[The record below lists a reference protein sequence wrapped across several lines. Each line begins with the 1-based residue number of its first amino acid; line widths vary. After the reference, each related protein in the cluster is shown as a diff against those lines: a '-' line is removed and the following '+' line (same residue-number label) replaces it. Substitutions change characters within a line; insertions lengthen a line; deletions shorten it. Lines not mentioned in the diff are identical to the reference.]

1 MPGIDNVATAF
12 REFIESWG
20 AERDYLPSSIS
31 ALANGFEG
39 WLKFEFYFWLIRSRG
54 LQGPDDGWM
63 GDVGVEYK
71 VELDQC
77 WADMDIPK
85 KQCDLWIRDQDE
97 KRFHFAELKAPF
109 ANANQG
115 KMFDSAAKDYWYMT
129 RLKAQAE
136 KVATG
141 SVIIFGVN
149 FESSRWEQHLEQ
161 VEEYAGFVEH
171 SSKAS
176 GEVAGV
182 SGLRWAVLTMHYP
195 QVGEINQAEADEQV
209 SGAH

>member
-1 MPGIDNVATAF
+1 MSGIDNVATAF
-12 REFIESWG
+12 RDFLQSWQQ
-20 AERDYLPSSIS
+20 ERDYLPSSIS

-39 WLKFEFYFWLIRSRG
+39 WLKFEFYFWLIRVRG
-54 LQGPDDGWM
+54 LRGPHDGWQ

-71 VELDQC
+71 VALDQR
-77 WADMDIPK
+77 WAEMDIVT
-85 KQCDLWIRDQDE
+85 KQCDLWVRDHDE
-97 KRFHFAELKAPF
+97 KRFHFIELKAPF

-115 KMFDSAAKDYWYMT
+115 KMFESAAKDYWYMT

-149 FESSRWEQHLEQ
+149 FDQSRWKQHLQ
-161 VEEYAGFVEH
+161 RVEEYAGNVEY

-176 GEVAGV
+176 GEVPGV
-182 SGLRWAVLTMHYP
+182 DGLRWAALTMHYP
-195 QVGEINQAEADEQV
+195 QVSEILLN
-209 SGAH
+209 G

>member
-1 MPGIDNVATAF
+1 MPGIPDVASAF
-12 REFIESWG
+12 HDFMQSW
-20 AERDYLPSSIS
+20 EEDRKYLPSSIS

-39 WLKFEFYFWLIRSRG
+39 WLKFEFYFWLIHARG
-54 LQGPDDGWM
+54 LRGPDRELA
-63 GDVGVEYK
+63 DVGVEYK
-71 VELDQC
+71 VKLDQR
-77 WADMDIPK
+77 WSLMDIVS

-97 KRFHFAELKAPF
+97 KRFHFIELKTPF

-115 KMFDSAAKDYWYMT
+115 KMFESAAKDYWYMT

-149 FESSRWEQHLEQ
+149 FDQARWEKHLEY
-161 VEEYAGFVEH
+161 VKEYAGYVEH

-176 GEVAGV
+176 GTVPGV
-182 SGLRWAVLTMHYP
+182 EGLRWAVLTMNYSQLGELPLP
-195 QVGEINQAEADEQV
+195 QVEVQAP
-209 SGAH
+209 